1 MATTKK
7 TRLVL
12 LDAHAIIHR
21 AYHALPGLTAPNGD
35 PVGALYGV
43 ITMVLKI
50 AQELSPDYLVAC
62 FDLPQP
68 THRHEAFEAYKG
80 TRSAL
85 EQDLIVQLERTKE
98 LMDVFGIPRYECAG
112 FEADDLLGTIA
123 EQVRAHE
130 DLEVIIASG
139 DMDTLQL
146 VDKKRVQVYTL
157 KKGINDTILYDESA
171 VKARF
176 GFPPLLI
183 PDYKGLRGDPSDN
196 IPGIKGIGEKTA
208 TTLITTFGDL
218 DKMYKKLAQSDE
230 AFREVKVTPR
240 VIGLL
245 RDGEDEA
252 RFSKALATISRDA
265 PITFALP
272 DTSWREGVD
281 SEKVMTW
288 CAELGFR
295 SLIPRLA
302 QTFEAAREE
311 SEEDLSEDEMEET
324 ALALWLL
331 MSDHTNPSKD
341 DMLAYGRT
349 RGVVGMHASR
359 EQILKD
365 LAATPMQN
373 VLDTIER
380 PLRGVLARMRETGI
394 AVDVAELKKLSERFH
409 AELDALTA
417 EIYAAAGAEFNI
429 NSPKQLGEVLFDT
442 LGIGTKSRTKKTSTG
457 QRTTKESELEKMR
470 DEHPVIAHVLK
481 YRELQKLVGT
491 YIDTFPNLVKED
503 GRIHSHFLQAGTTT
517 GRLASRD
524 PNLQNIPTRTEQGR
538 MIRNAFIA
546 PSGYLLVAFDYAQ
559 IELRI
564 AAFLAED
571 TELMRI
577 FKAGEDIH
585 TSVAARVFNVD
596 AAEVT
601 KDMRRHAK
609 VINFGIMYGMG
620 VSALRENLGKDTSR
634 ETAQQYLDA
643 YFASFP
649 QLAAYL
655 EDTKTFARRNGYTQT
670 PYGRRRYFAGIN
682 STVPFIRASAE
693 RMAINAPIQGMEADV
708 VRIAMIQADTFIEKE
723 GLRDSVRLLLQI
735 HDELIFEI
743 KEDIVAEIAPKL
755 KHILETIVPADI
767 TKNVPLEV
775 GTKTGKSWGE
785 LE

>member
-68 THRHEAFEAYKG
+68 THRHEAYEAYKG
-80 TRSAL
+80 TRHAL
-85 EQDLIVQLERTKE
+85 EQDLIVQLERTKD

-112 FEADDLLGTIA
+112 YEADDLLGTIA
-123 EQVRAHE
+123 EQMRAHE
-130 DLEVIIASG
+130 DVEIIIASG

-146 VDKKRVQVYTL
+146 VEKKRVQVYTL
-157 KKGINDTILYDESA
+157 KKGINDTILYDEVA
-171 VKARF
+171 VKTRF
-176 GFPPLLI
+176 GFGPLLI

-218 DKMYKKLAQSDE
+218 DKMYKKLAKDD
-230 AFREVKVTPR
+230 APFREVKITPR
-240 VIGLL
+240 IIGLL
-245 RDGEDEA
+245 REGEDEA
-252 RFSKALATISRDA
+252 RFSKVLATISRDA
-265 PITFALP
+265 PITFELP
-272 DTSWREGVD
+272 EGVWRESVD
-281 SEKVMTW
+281 SEKVITW

-295 SLIPRLA
+295 SLIPRLSQA
-302 QTFEAAREE
+302 FEAVQDVTEE
-311 SEEDLSEDEMEET
+311 EFTDDELEET

-331 MSDHTNPSKD
+331 VSDHTNPSKD
-341 DMLAYGRT
+341 DVVAYGRT
-349 RGVVGMHASR
+349 RGVIGVQASR

-365 LAATPMQN
+365 LAETPMQK
-373 VLDTIER
+373 VFVEIEQ
-380 PLRGVLARMRETGI
+380 PLRAVLARMREIGI
-394 AVDVAELKKLSERFH
+394 AVDVAELNRLSGLFH
-409 AELDALTA
+409 KELDSLTA
-417 EIYAAAGAEFNI
+417 EIYAAAGTEFNI
-429 NSPKQLGEVLFDT
+429 NSPKQLGDILFDT
-442 LGIGTKSRTKKTSTG
+442 LGIGTKSRAKKTSTG
-457 QRTTKESELEKMR
+457 QRSTKESELEKMK
-470 DEHPVIAHVLK
+470 DEHPIIAQVLK
-481 YRELQKLVGT
+481 YRELSKLVGT

-524 PNLQNIPTRTEQGR
+524 PNLQNIPTRSEQGR
-538 MIRNAFIA
+538 MIRSAFTA
-546 PSGYLLVAFDYAQ
+546 EKGYALVAFDYAQ

-601 KDMRRHAK
+601 KEMRRRAK

-620 VSALRENLGKDTSR
+620 VTALRQNLGDGTSR

-655 EDTKTFARRNGYTQT
+655 EDTKTFARRNGYTET

-682 STVPFIRASAE
+682 STVPFMRAQAE

-708 VRIAMIQADTFIEKE
+708 VRIAMVRADDFIEKE
-723 GLRDSVRLLLQI
+723 GLRDNVRLLLQI

-743 KEDIVAEIAPKL
+743 KEGLVSVIAPKL
-755 KHILETIVPADI
+755 KHILETIVPAEI
-767 TKNVPLEV
+767 TKHVPLEV
-775 GTKTGKSWGE
+775 GTKTGKTWGE

>member
-68 THRHEAFEAYKG
+68 THRHEAYEAYKG
-80 TRSAL
+80 TRHAL
-85 EQDLIVQLERTKE
+85 EQDLIVQLERTKD

-112 FEADDLLGTIA
+112 YEADDLLGTIA
-123 EQVRAHE
+123 EQMRAHE
-130 DLEVIIASG
+130 DVEIIIASG

-146 VDKKRVQVYTL
+146 VEKKRVQVYTL
-157 KKGINDTILYDESA
+157 KKGINDTILYDEVA
-171 VKARF
+171 VKTRF
-176 GFPPLLI
+176 GFGPLLI

-218 DKMYKKLAQSDE
+218 DKMYKKLAKDD
-230 AFREVKVTPR
+230 APFREVKITPR
-240 VIGLL
+240 IIGLL
-245 RDGEDEA
+245 REGEDEA
-252 RFSKALATISRDA
+252 RFSKVLATISRDA
-265 PITFALP
+265 PITFELP
-272 DTSWREGVD
+272 EGVWRESVD
-281 SEKVMTW
+281 SEKVITW

-295 SLIPRLA
+295 SLIPRLSQA
-302 QTFEAAREE
+302 FEAVQDVTEE
-311 SEEDLSEDEMEET
+311 EFTDDELEET

-331 MSDHTNPSKD
+331 VSDHTNPSKD
-341 DMLAYGRT
+341 DVVAYGRT
-349 RGVVGMHASR
+349 RGVIGVQASR

-365 LAATPMQN
+365 LAETPMQK
-373 VLDTIER
+373 VFVEIEQ
-380 PLRGVLARMRETGI
+380 PLRAVLARMREIGI
-394 AVDVAELKKLSERFH
+394 AVDVAELNRLSGLFH
-409 AELDALTA
+409 KELDSLTA
-417 EIYAAAGAEFNI
+417 EIYAAAGTEFNI
-429 NSPKQLGEVLFDT
+429 NSPKQLGDILFDT
-442 LGIGTKSRTKKTSTG
+442 LGIGTKSRAKKTSTG
-457 QRTTKESELEKMR
+457 QRSTKESELEKMK
-470 DEHPVIAHVLK
+470 DEHPIIAQVLK
-481 YRELQKLVGT
+481 YRELSKLVGT

-524 PNLQNIPTRTEQGR
+524 PNLQNIPTRSEQGR
-538 MIRNAFIA
+538 MIRSAFTA
-546 PSGYLLVAFDYAQ
+546 EKGYALVAFDYAQ

-601 KDMRRHAK
+601 KEMRRRAK

-620 VSALRENLGKDTSR
+620 VTALRQNLGDGTSR

-655 EDTKTFARRNGYTQT
+655 EDTKTFARRNGYTET

-682 STVPFIRASAE
+682 STVPFMRAQAE

-708 VRIAMIQADTFIEKE
+708 VRIAMVRADDFIEKE
-723 GLRDSVRLLLQI
+723 GLRDNVRLLLQI

-743 KEDIVAEIAPKL
+743 KEGLVSVIAPKL
-755 KHILETIVPADI
+755 KHILETIV
-767 TKNVPLEV
+767 
-775 GTKTGKSWGE
+775 
-785 LE
+785 

>member
-1 MATTKK
+1 MATKK
-7 TRLVL
+7 HTRLVL

-50 AQELSPDYLVAC
+50 AQELSPDYIVAC

-68 THRHEAFEAYKG
+68 THRHEAYAAYKG
-80 TRSAL
+80 TRSEL

-98 LMDVFGIPRYECAG
+98 LMDIFGIPRYECAG
-112 FEADDLLGTIA
+112 YEADDLLGTIA
-123 EQVRAHE
+123 EQVRGN
-130 DLEVIIASG
+130 DNLEVIIASG

-146 VDKKRVQVYTL
+146 VEKKRVQVYTL
-157 KKGINDTILYDESA
+157 KKGINDTILYDEVA
-171 VKARF
+171 VKTRF

-218 DKMYKKLAQSDE
+218 DAMYKKLAKDE
-230 AFREVKVTPR
+230 QAFREVKITPR
-240 VIGLL
+240 IIGLL

-252 RFSKALATISRDA
+252 QFSKVLATISRDA
-265 PITFALP
+265 PIQFTLP
-272 DTSWREGVD
+272 EQSWKEGVD
-281 SEKVMTW
+281 SEKAIIW
-288 CAELGFR
+288 CADLGFR
-295 SLIPRLA
+295 SLVSRITNVFDA
-302 QTFEAAREE
+302 QK
-311 SEEDLSEDEMEET
+311 EEDEEAMGDDELEET

-331 MSDHTNPSKD
+331 SSDHTSPSKED
-341 DMLAYGRT
+341 IVAYGRT
-349 RGVVGMHASR
+349 RGVVGLIASR

-365 LAATPMQN
+365 LAETPMQK
-373 VLDTIER
+373 VFTEIEQ
-380 PLRGVLARMRETGI
+380 PLRPVLARMREVGI
-394 AVDVAELKKLSERFH
+394 AVDVHELKKLSDKFH
-409 AELDALTA
+409 TELDALTA
-417 EIYAAAGAEFNI
+417 EIYAAAGTEFNI
-429 NSPKQLGEVLFDT
+429 NSPKQLGEILFDT
-442 LGIGTKSRTKKTSTG
+442 LGIGAKSRAKKTSTG
-457 QRTTKESELEKMR
+457 QRSTKESELEKMK
-470 DEHPVIAHVLK
+470 DEHPIIAHVLK

-524 PNLQNIPTRTEQGR
+524 PNIQNIPTRTEQGR
-538 MIRNAFIA
+538 MIRNAFVA
-546 PSGYLLVAFDYAQ
+546 EDGYTLVAFDYAQ

-577 FKAGEDIH
+577 FKANEDIH
-585 TSVAARVFNVD
+585 TSVAARVFSVD
-596 AAEVT
+596 ADEVT
-601 KDMRRHAK
+601 KEMRRRAK
-609 VINFGIMYGMG
+609 IINFGIMYGMG
-620 VSALRENLGKDTSR
+620 VNALRQNLGDGTSR
-634 ETAQQYLDA
+634 ETAQRYLDA

-655 EDTKTFARRNGYTQT
+655 ENTKSFARREGYTET

-682 STVPFIRASAE
+682 STIPFMRAQAE

-708 VRIAMIQADTFIEKE
+708 VRIAMVRADDFIEKE
-723 GLRDSVRLLLQI
+723 GLRDNVRLLLQI

-743 KEDIVAEIAPKL
+743 KEGLVSVIAPKL
-755 KHILETIVPADI
+755 KHILETIVPAEI
-767 TKNVPLEV
+767 TKHVPLEV
-775 GTKTGKSWGE
+775 GTKTGKTWGE
-785 LE
+785 LG

>member
-68 THRHEAFEAYKG
+68 THRHEAYEAYKG
-80 TRSAL
+80 TRHAL
-85 EQDLIVQLERTKE
+85 EQDLIVQLERTKD

-112 FEADDLLGTIA
+112 YEADDLLGTIA
-123 EQVRAHE
+123 EQMRAHE
-130 DLEVIIASG
+130 DVEIIIASG

-146 VDKKRVQVYTL
+146 VEKKRVQVYTL
-157 KKGINDTILYDESA
+157 KKGINDTILYDEVA
-171 VKARF
+171 VKTRF
-176 GFPPLLI
+176 GFGPLLI

-218 DKMYKKLAQSDE
+218 DKMYKKLAKDD
-230 AFREVKVTPR
+230 APFREVKITPR
-240 VIGLL
+240 IIGLL
-245 RDGEDEA
+245 REGEDEA
-252 RFSKALATISRDA
+252 RFSKVLATISRDA
-265 PITFALP
+265 PITFELP
-272 DTSWREGVD
+272 EGVWRESVD
-281 SEKVMTW
+281 SEKVITW

-295 SLIPRLA
+295 SLIPRLSQA
-302 QTFEAAREE
+302 FEAVQDVTEE
-311 SEEDLSEDEMEET
+311 EFTDDELEET

-331 MSDHTNPSKD
+331 VSDHTNPSKD
-341 DMLAYGRT
+341 DVVAYGRT
-349 RGVVGMHASR
+349 RGVIGVQASR

-365 LAATPMQN
+365 LAETPMQK
-373 VLDTIER
+373 VFVEIEQ
-380 PLRGVLARMRETGI
+380 PLRAVLARMREIGI
-394 AVDVAELKKLSERFH
+394 AVDVAELNRLSGLFH
-409 AELDALTA
+409 KELDSLTA
-417 EIYAAAGAEFNI
+417 EIYAAAGTEFNI
-429 NSPKQLGEVLFDT
+429 NSPKQLGDILFDT
-442 LGIGTKSRTKKTSTG
+442 LGIGTKSRAKKTSTG
-457 QRTTKESELEKMR
+457 QRSTKESELEKMK
-470 DEHPVIAHVLK
+470 DEHPIIAQVLK
-481 YRELQKLVGT
+481 YRELSKLVGT

-620 VSALRENLGKDTSR
+620 VSALRENLGDGTSR

-655 EDTKTFARRNGYTQT
+655 EDTKTFARRNGYTET

-682 STVPFIRASAE
+682 STVPFMRAQAE

-708 VRIAMIQADTFIEKE
+708 VRIAMVRADDFIEKE
-723 GLRDSVRLLLQI
+723 GLRDNVRLLLQI

-743 KEDIVAEIAPKL
+743 KEGLVSVIAPKL
-755 KHILETIVPADI
+755 QHILETIVPAEI
-767 TKNVPLEV
+767 TKHVPLEV
-775 GTKTGKSWGE
+775 GTKTGKTWGE